1 MKLKAFPLLF
11 FEPPRA
17 RGNWPHQT
25 GKSRRGGSGRRA
37 QVGWLLRYIKP
48 AHPPTAE
55 AGADPDG
62 QSSFE
67 RQDAVL
73 ALPVG
78 AARRPCRIF
87 QLECMAMRAAMII
100 SVLIVSCAAGH
111 AMDCKDQTQM
121 GLNQCAA
128 VSYEKADEALNK
140 AYKEAL
146 LRLKDRGDAAGL
158 LAKAQKSWLAF
169 RDSECA
175 FSSSGV
181 SGGSIYPMIHAICL
195 ETLTRERTKQLRNY
209 LHCEEGDLSCP
220 VPAR

>member
-1 MKLKAFPLLF
+1 MQERRFQETQNAVTLEIVRLAGRTREAYYTALAASQSVRYR
-11 FEPPRA
+11 EEVRA
-17 RGNWPHQT
+17 
-25 GKSRRGGSGRRA
+25 A
-37 QVGWLLRYIKP
+37 
-48 AHPPTAE
+48 AE

-62 QSSFE
+62 QSSFD

-100 SVLIVSCAAGH
+100 SVLFVSCAAGH

-140 AYKEAL
+140 AYKEVL